1 MAETYKLSTVRC
13 EAGQLGELI
22 LKRTFLITLICALL
36 CLGIAAQTP
45 RPAQNVPG
53 GVPVGIST
61 PVTSPEIRHETFNI
75 VWTTVN
81 EKHFDPSHGG
91 VDWDKVRQQY
101 EPRAAAAKTDAEFY
115 GVLRQMLGELRQ
127 SHFNIIPP
135 EAVVDDD
142 SREPKTGGIGID
154 LRLVDGQPLI
164 TRVDPE
170 STAAKAGLRTG
181 FTIKKIDDTSTDQVI
196 ALFAK
201 SKESEGMK
209 ALRLT
214 RALMSRI
221 GGAPASRVRISYL
234 DGANQLRE
242 ATITRERLKGEMSER
257 FGNFPPQYTEFE
269 AKRLAN
275 GIGYIRFNV
284 FVMLLM
290 DRIKTTIR
298 EMAGAPGIII
308 DLRGNPGG
316 VGGMSFG
323 IGGVLQA
330 EQASLGTMRMRT
342 GHQNFVM
349 FPQPKPFLGPVVI
362 LTDGGSAS
370 TSEIFAAGM
379 QELGRAVVV
388 GERTAGA
395 ALPSVIQKLPTGAL
409 FQYAVA
415 DFRTPKGTLVE
426 GRGVVPN
433 VEVRHSRHA
442 LLEGRDSQLEAA
454 IDQINK
460 QSNQRK
466 AAAAR

>member
-1 MAETYKLSTVRC
+1 MKKTL
-13 EAGQLGELI
+13 
-22 LKRTFLITLICALL
+22 LITVLSVLL
-36 CLGIAAQTP
+36 CLGVAAQTP
-45 RPAQNVPG
+45 RPAQNVG
-53 GVPVGIST
+53 GVPVGISA
-61 PVTSPEIRHETFNI
+61 PVTSPEVRHETFNI
-75 VWTTVN
+75 VWTTVK
-81 EKHFDPSHGG
+81 EKHFDPTHGG

-127 SHFNIIPP
+127 SHFNIMPP
-135 EAVVDDD
+135 DTVVDDD
-142 SREPKTGGIGID
+142 SREPKTGGLGID
-154 LRLVDGQPLI
+154 IRLVDGQPLI
-164 TRVDPE
+164 TRVDPD

-181 FTIKKIDDTSTDQVI
+181 FTIKKIDETSAEQVI

-214 RALMSRI
+214 RALMARI
-221 GGAPASRVRISYL
+221 GGPPDSTVRISYL

-242 ATITRERLKGEMSER
+242 ATITRQRLTGEMSQR

-275 GIGYIRFNV
+275 GIGYIRFNI

-290 DRIKTTIR
+290 ERIKTTIR

-316 VGGMSFG
+316 VGGMSYG
-323 IGGVLQA
+323 IGGVLHA
-330 EQASLGTMRMRT
+330 EQVSLGTMRMRA
-342 GHQNFVM
+342 GHQNFM
-349 FPQPKPFLGPVVI
+349 INPQQKAFLGPVVI

-395 ALPSVIQKLPTGAL
+395 ALPSIIQRLPTGAL

-415 DFRTPKGTLVE
+415 DFRTPKGTLIE
-426 GRGVVPN
+426 GRGVLPN
-433 VEVRHSRHA
+433 VEVKHSRRA

-460 QSNQRK
+460 LSNQRK